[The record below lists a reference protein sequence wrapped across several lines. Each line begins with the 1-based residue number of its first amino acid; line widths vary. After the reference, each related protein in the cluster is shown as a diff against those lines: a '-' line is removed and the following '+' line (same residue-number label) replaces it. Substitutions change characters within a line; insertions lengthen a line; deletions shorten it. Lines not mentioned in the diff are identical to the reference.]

1 MVELATLQAIS
12 YIMGSLGVFLA
23 AIYYIFNMRATH
35 QARKEVNKA
44 QEEQRER
51 DEINKKIQLTN
62 NMLQTL
68 CKLETQQIS
77 GELLNYTW
85 NDTQDFLNKYDS
97 SVNPDS
103 FAKRM
108 ALFNIFETLGYL
120 LKQEVI
126 DQELIYI
133 NGGNSVIFHWAK
145 FKPILEE
152 YRKIAYGSD
161 MFAYFEYFAEE
172 MWRIKHSRD
181 PSFTKDQTLGL
192 DFSAIFNT

>member
-1 MVELATLQAIS
+1 MVELATLQEVS
-12 YIMGSLGVFLA
+12 YIMGSLGVFVA
-23 AIYYIFNMRATH
+23 AVYYIFNMRATL
-35 QARKEVNKA
+35 QTRQEANKA
-44 QEEQRER
+44 QEEQRAR
-51 DEINKKIQLTN
+51 DETNKKIQLTN

-68 CKLETQQIS
+68 LKLETQQIS

-85 NDTQDFLNKYDS
+85 TDTQDFLNKYDS

-120 LKQEVI
+120 LKQGVI

-145 FKPILEE
+145 FKPIIEE

-172 MWRIKHSRD
+172 MWKMKHVRD
-181 PSFTKDQTLGL
+181 PSFLRDQTLGL
-192 DFSAIFNT
+192 DFQHIFK